1 VHEKDQIFYEKVLTN
16 VSLYVIIG
24 IRGTEKHSSLNNQN
38 QCTLKPS
45 GLQGVLFLLTE

>member
-1 VHEKDQIFYEKVLTN
+1 MKKIDFFSERVLTN

>member
-1 VHEKDQIFYEKVLTN
+1 MNEKDRFFAERVLTN

-24 IRGTEKHSSLNNQN
+24 NRGTEKHSSLNNQN

-45 GLQGVLFLLTE
+45 GLQGVFSFN